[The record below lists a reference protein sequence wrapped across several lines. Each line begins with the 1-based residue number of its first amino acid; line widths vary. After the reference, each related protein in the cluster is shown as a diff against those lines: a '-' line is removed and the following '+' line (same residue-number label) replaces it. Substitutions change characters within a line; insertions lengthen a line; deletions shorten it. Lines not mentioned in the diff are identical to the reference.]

1 VCVDVAD
8 GQWQAAAAA
17 SAAAA
22 GGGHSVSVHL
32 PHLLA
37 SRQRQLISVAA
48 LTAALLFI
56 YDGLQVCLHQCTNV
70 RTISVSGGQCPLAA
84 RGEENFENF
93 TTKWCILK
101 YI

>member
-56 YDGLQVCLHQCTNV
+56 YDGLQVCTSAATSAGFRLAGVNA
-70 RTISVSGGQCPLAA
+70 PLPPEA
-84 RGEENFENF
+84 
-93 TTKWCILK
+93 KKILK
-101 YI
+101 ILLRNGAF